1 MRVTLDWLRDF
12 VELDGDTGQI
22 AADLTTAGLEVEAVD
37 AFGAGENEQNAW
49 ELHGET
55 RYRLPMRLLLGW
67 DLVSPLVGIAQG
79 CIDDFISRIRAQT
92 GGARGYCTKEC

>member
-37 AFGAGENEQNAW
+37 PIGTA
-49 ELHGET
+49 L
-55 RYRLPMRLLLGW
+55 RLVARSGVPRHTSGT
-67 DLVSPLVGIAQG
+67 SIGIPVAHRQG
-79 CIDDFISRIRAQT
+79 
-92 GGARGYCTKEC
+92 TKNGP